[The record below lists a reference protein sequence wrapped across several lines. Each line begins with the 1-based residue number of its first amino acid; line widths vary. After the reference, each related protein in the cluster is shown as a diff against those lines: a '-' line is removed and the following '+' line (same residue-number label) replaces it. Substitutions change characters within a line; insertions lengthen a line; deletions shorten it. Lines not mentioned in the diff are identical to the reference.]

1 MRCNQRRRGRA
12 GGDREHGSHGDRRE
26 GRIYSGEREREIL
39 GEASGV
45 LLLLLRLQPRLP
57 SSALCSGVLHC
68 WPLDCAVPCSSFCYS
83 VSLCFFFTAVKWDAI
98 FCSANV
104 ICFLLPTNG
113 CILFL
118 VHLNNST
125 NMLLNLQGI
134 ITGGSLLSLLTS
146 IGWSMSTR
154 YNHKNKVGNPEMV
167 FSLHGKVLIL
177 DDSAFKEST
186 G

>member
-1 MRCNQRRRGRA
+1 MGAMAIDERGGFIVGRGR
-12 GGDREHGSHGDRRE
+12 
-26 GRIYSGEREREIL
+26 ERFWGKL
-39 GEASGV
+39 PGFCFCC
-45 LLLLLRLQPRLP
+45 LRLQPRLP